1 MTDQDYQS
9 LMIKFQDYENDLY
22 AVEYCKKSKDFIYHF
37 YPPLKKDTFNQD
49 FGVYLEK
56 AFKDCLPEDA
66 DVRADFMSLVEAQ
79 LILRHGDEKGEI
91 PPTESFYV
99 CVKDM
104 ADNPM
109 AESILTEKIFLKLNS
124 EIENGRSLL

>member
-9 LMIKFQDYENDLY
+9 LMIKFSDHEADDYVAEY
-22 AVEYCKKSKDFIYHF
+22 AKKGEDFIYHF
-37 YPPLKKDTFNQD
+37 YPPQKNETFIED
-49 FGVYLEK
+49 FGVYLEG

-66 DVRADFMSLVEAQ
+66 DVRADFISLTEAS
-79 LILRHGDEKGEI
+79 IISRHGDVKGDL

-104 ADNPM
+104 ANNPM
-109 AESILTEKIFLKLNS
+109 AETVLTKRIFSKLNS
-124 EIENGRSLL
+124 EIKNGRSLL